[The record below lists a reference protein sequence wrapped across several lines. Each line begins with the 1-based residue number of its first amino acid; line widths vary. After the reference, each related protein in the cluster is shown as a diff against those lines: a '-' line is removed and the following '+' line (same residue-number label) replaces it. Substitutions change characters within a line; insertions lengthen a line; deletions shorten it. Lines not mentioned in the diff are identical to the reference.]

1 MRARAIVGMVLVAA
15 MAGCSSDTETPTAP
29 AADGSISTSSSTSS
43 TPTSS
48 SASPSEEPLADVVMS
63 NFFFDPDEI
72 TVTSGDDLSLF
83 NASASSSHSFTVT
96 GQSIDVIVELQT
108 EASATIDL
116 EAGTYPFVCKF
127 HESAGMV
134 GTLVVQP
141 VAA

>member
-1 MRARAIVGMVLVAA
+1 
-15 MAGCSSDTETPTAP
+15 
-29 AADGSISTSSSTSS
+29 
-43 TPTSS
+43 
-48 SASPSEEPLADVVMS
+48 
-63 NFFFDPDEI
+63 
-72 TVTSGDDLSLF
+72 
-83 NASASSSHSFTVT
+83 VT
-96 GQSIDVIVELQT
+96 GQDIDVIVELQT